1 MRPVENAAKS
11 TPPTSFL
18 IAVFVNETIFFF
30 FFFVTNLSF
39 HCLKWGFNSFSDRA
53 LVNDF

>member
-11 TPPTSFL
+11 TPLTSFL

-30 FFFVTNLSF
+30 FFVTNLSF
-39 HCLKWGFNSFSDRA
+39 HSLKWGFNSFSDRA